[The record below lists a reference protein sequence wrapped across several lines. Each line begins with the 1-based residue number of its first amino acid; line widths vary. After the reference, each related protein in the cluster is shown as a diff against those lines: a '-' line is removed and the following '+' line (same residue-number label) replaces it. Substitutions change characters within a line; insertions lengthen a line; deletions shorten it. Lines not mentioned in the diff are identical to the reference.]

1 MPWTYQ
7 HNDKNNLAAISTWN
21 CSIFEENH
29 NKLFKIGFLKCNL
42 PTCLKCGMNWHRD
55 VRQNNNLDNSDL
67 HAKCKARTQCE
78 AVVRPPWILGNANN
92 NNNSQNNSF
101 NDNNKNKKPNKGN
114 DRGKH
119 NENRTPYNQLWPR
132 PTCSHLAFYSCGGG
146 VHDGAWE
153 TRDRGICSRG
163 ACIHAIG
170 YSNRL
175 AYAVQPPHNVVS
187 PPYGSGAINFT
198 MLRLV
203 SELRQPYVV
212 MQPALWGSY
221 PGRKICVSYVWLRCR
236 RHTRSPPKHP
246 KQIINNKNGAAPL
259 CVCANIPQKT
269 LQKRGETIAI
279 FFLGQ
284 IAFKK

>member
-1 MPWTYQ
+1 MS
-7 HNDKNNLAAISTWN
+7 NN
-21 CSIFEENH
+21 
-29 NKLFKIGFLKCNL
+29 G
-42 PTCLKCGMNWHRD
+42 G
-55 VRQNNNLDNSDL
+55 
-67 HAKCKARTQCE
+67 
-78 AVVRPPWILGNANN
+78 G
-92 NNNSQNNSF
+92 
-101 NDNNKNKKPNKGN
+101 
-114 DRGKH
+114 GKH
-119 NENRTPYNQLWPR
+119 
-132 PTCSHLAFYSCGGG
+132 
-146 VHDGAWE
+146 DGDWE
-153 TRDRGICSRG
+153 DRDKGKYSRG
-163 ACIHAIG
+163 AGMHAIG

-279 FFLGQ
+279 FFSGSICIQ
-284 IAFKK
+284 NVTIFCQHTIMHCNVNNCKKQFCTAFCHDNSSTYKEKREISFYIPI